1 MSTLQEWQKGNKSL
15 ETELA
20 NKPTGY
26 VGARVSKK
34 FLTDCYARGVVR
46 GAVECVNLLTKFQPQ
61 DVLSAETVRTAPTA
75 SLAATH
81 AINLLNAASKGER
94 WPSEPTRIQLD
105 QRDYRNKRQTTALPW
120 WTAYGNRGKD
130 PRVHELSAFEF
141 MRYYDF
147 KPARHPFV
155 LKDAGDGHWHAP
167 LTTAGEKKLRAQSKA
182 KLEPGKDYIIKES
195 TINDDW
201 ITMGTG
207 AMVQRLRHD
216 WIITPRFRPHVPVI
230 YTSTSSLR
238 QEQDQAQL
246 LLLLFCPFT
255 LNDKDATEFV
265 PFICDIKTEKMRD
278 WMHAMRIWLARGLPT
293 ESLRRWVANFCFVY
307 FMPRSLSSA
316 ADLEENSDNELS
328 SDSEVEFDDDD
339 LLEATATHVRGAG
352 HEDDEH
358 GHQHVTPQHAMT
370 MQAFSI
376 ARRFWLDGDSKNA
389 SAQHRYESFKTT
401 THIKDQREAIAAAK
415 ASRRKG
421 APSSDGRPATAHGV
435 IEPSVKEVKIIS
447 RKTLVDWL
455 DSEAVAGSTNAEQQ
469 EFLTIIV
476 NKIIAEYGLG
486 DLIGDAHGHDFQE
499 PLGWLLHGGPGTGK
513 THALHF
519 VRQLFADVVGYK
531 EGIDFVVTTF
541 QAVNA
546 ADVQGSTIH
555 QAFGLHI
562 GKFANNA
569 EASTLTSKRL
579 AQLRWIIIDE
589 ISMVSA
595 RLLAQLER
603 RLRDVIPTA
612 SEFKCNAEG
621 QVRSFAGVNIIFL
634 GDFHQLPPPEG
645 GFLADIPHE
654 HRADALTKIPD
665 YLIEAGRS
673 LIWHGPVAGVT
684 ELWQKE
690 RCKDEWWNEVVDEL
704 RQGPSKRATCQH
716 RSPPPPNKRQARKR
730 TPTRRKSANARR
742 DLRTPSS

>member
-1 MSTLQEWQKGNKSL
+1 MTPPNPEHAPPPLVCSAATRALQEWQKGNKSL
-15 ETELA
+15 EAEIA
-20 NKPTGY
+20 NKPAGY

-34 FLTDCYARGVVR
+34 FLTDCYARGVTR
-46 GAVECVNLLTKFQPQ
+46 GAVECANLLTKFQPQ
-61 DVLSAETVRTAPTA
+61 DPLSAETIRTAQTA
-75 SLAATH
+75 SLVTTH
-81 AINLLNAASKGER
+81 GINVLNAAAKGER
-94 WPSEPTRIQLD
+94 WPSEPTRVQLD
-105 QRDYRNKRQTTALPW
+105 QRDYRNQQQITTLPW
-120 WTAYGNRGKD
+120 WTAYANRGKD

-147 KPARHPFV
+147 RPARHPV
-155 LKDAGDGHWHAP
+155 VTKDAGNGFWHAQ
-167 LTTAGEKKLRAQSKA
+167 LTSAGEKKIRTHSKA
-182 KLEPGKDYIIKES
+182 KLEPGKDYVIRES
-195 TINDDW
+195 TADDEW

-207 AMVQRLRHD
+207 TMVKRLRHD
-216 WIITPRFRPHVPVI
+216 WIIVPRFRPYVPVV

-255 LNDKDATEFV
+255 LNEEDATEFV
-265 PFICDIKTEKMRD
+265 PFICDIMTDKMRD

-339 LLEATATHVRGAG
+339 LLEATATHVRGARQ
-352 HEDDEH
+352 EDDEH

-376 ARRFWLDGDSKNA
+376 ARRFWLDGESENA
-389 SAQHRYESFKTT
+389 SAQHRYEGFKATNC
-401 THIKDQREAIAAAK
+401 IKAQREAIAAAK

-421 APSSDGRPATAHGV
+421 GPASDGKPATADGV

-455 DSEAVAGSTNAEQQ
+455 DSEAVAGSTNAEQH
-469 EFLTIIV
+469 EFLTIIA

-486 DLIGDAHGHDFQE
+486 DLIGDTAGHDFQE

-612 SEFKCNAEG
+612 SEFKCNTEG

-673 LIWHGPVAGVT
+673 LIWHGAVAGVT

-704 RQGPSKRATCQH
+704 RQGA
-716 RSPPPPNKRQARKR
+716 RS
-730 TPTRRKSANARR
+730 RRKEASLNPKKTDATNM
-742 DLRTPSS
+742 